1 MPRPAICVDASVG
14 MRTGNCII
22 YLPRA
27 STDVHRTIGLLN
39 AHAAMPVHHTVRVWK
54 TKSAINLQ
62 QLSMPD
68 TCTAVQSSAVIGR
81 INVGIIPIMDPV
93 PTYAVLHSNGIL
105 TAGAIFHLNTTADSQ
120 GESVLKS
127 ARNFTYAGIHPSRP
141 SSASLISAQRGRC
154 PHLCSVSSST
164 FSTRCRRSR
173 QHSYCRCC
181 RGAACSLHRGP
192 VVKVA
197 CQVQQHLRGSR
208 ECLDKRLR
216 GHEKH
221 SGS

>member
-81 INVGIIPIMDPV
+81 TNVEIIPHIWIRCLPML
-93 PTYAVLHSNGIL
+93 YLHSNGIL

-120 GESVLKS
+120 GE
-127 ARNFTYAGIHPSRP
+127 
-141 SSASLISAQRGRC
+141 
-154 PHLCSVSSST
+154 VS
-164 FSTRCRRSR
+164 
-173 QHSYCRCC
+173 
-181 RGAACSLHRGP
+181 P
-192 VVKVA
+192 
-197 CQVQQHLRGSR
+197 QVRT
-208 ECLDKRLR
+208 
-216 GHEKH
+216 
-221 SGS
+221 